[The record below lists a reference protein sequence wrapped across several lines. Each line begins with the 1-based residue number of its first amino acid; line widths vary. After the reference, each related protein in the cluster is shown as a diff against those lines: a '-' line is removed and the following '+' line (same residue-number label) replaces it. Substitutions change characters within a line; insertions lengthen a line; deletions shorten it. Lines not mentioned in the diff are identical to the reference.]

1 MSQKPG
7 KSNNSNEPVINAIV
21 HHDSLDLEIAFI
33 KRPVKLSDLLR
44 KLQDR

>member
-7 KSNNSNEPVINAIV
+7 KSNNSNEPVIHAIV
-21 HHDSLDLEIAFI
+21 HHGSLDLETAFI
-33 KRPVKLSDLLR
+33 KKPFKLSDLLR